1 MMKLAAL
8 VATAALAVGCA
19 TLSQLGPLVR
29 APEFGE
35 APDHRAEV
43 RLLPPSA
50 GNPLGSA
57 SIRLWTTVKNPNP
70 FGFTLSSL
78 NGTLYLDE
86 ARAATTQ
93 FPLGLPLPARGET
106 VIPIELSVSFA
117 ELPELASVVRRAIA
131 RQPVDY
137 HLDGTIGVDAGGLGT
152 PMFGPMTLVRGTIE

>member
-1 MMKLAAL
+1 MRRLTVFLLTTVFAA
-8 VATAALAVGCA
+8 GCA
-19 TLSQLGPLVR
+19 TLSRLGPLVR

-35 APDHRAEV
+35 APDRQAEV

-57 SIRLWTTVKNPNP
+57 SVRLWTTVKNPNP

-78 NGTLYLDE
+78 SGTLYLDD
-86 ARAATTQ
+86 ARAATTE
-93 FPLGLPLPARGET
+93 FPLGLPLAARGET
-106 VIPIELSVSFA
+106 VIPIDIAVSFA
-117 ELPELASVVRRAIA
+117 ELPQLATVVRRALA

-152 PMFGPMTLVRGTIE
+152 PVFGPMTLIRGTID